1 MLKFKKSLIGWRQG
15 GILVI
20 ASKMS
25 KSLPQHSKKTT
36 LLCSYKS
43 FFWQNPWG
51 GSQIFV

>member
-15 GILVI
+15 GIRHCIKNVKI
-20 ASKMS
+20 
-25 KSLPQHSKKTT
+25 SLPQHSKKTT